1 MNIMEKQEVARLGHL
16 LVTVFLSEF
25 ASFTATP
32 VLPDITMEAIC
43 PAQDQCARAIFLS
56 GFQQAV
62 TGVGLVVMMPLIG
75 NLSDVY
81 GRKALLTLPMILSI
95 IPFAILAF
103 GRTTYFYYTYYVLRT
118 ITGMV
123 SDGGIQCMALAYV
136 ADNTSEGK
144 RASAIGILA
153 GVGSAAFVCGTLA
166 ARFISTSH
174 IFLVATVLAIVAA
187 VYMRIFLKDTTT
199 TTFKTEEATDE
210 NVPLLDSYRQDKTTD
225 EVFKNAPS
233 PKDIICFLN
242 NTSLTFS
249 LVASIAFLNSLAE
262 GGEQAPFQYYLK
274 ARFHFNK
281 DNFADIM
288 LINNVGS
295 TISQLLL
302 MPTVAPFVGE
312 EILLCIGLIAG
323 FCNMFVNSI
332 AWSIWVPYVASL
344 FPILISFVKPAIQS
358 IVSKQV
364 GRNEQGTA
372 QGCLSGLSS
381 FGNIISPLIYSPL
394 TALFL
399 SDAAP
404 LPYQGFSILC
414 VGIAWLIAFIP
425 GVVII
430 IMSRSK
436 ATIEGPRSPVAPP

>member
-1 MNIMEKQEVARLGHL
+1 MEKQEVTRLGHL

-43 PAQDQCARAIFLS
+43 PAQDQCSRAIFLS

-62 TGVGLVVMMPLIG
+62 TGVGLVVMMPVIG
-75 NLSDVY
+75 NLSDMY
-81 GRKALLTLPMILSI
+81 GRKALLTLPMTLSI
-95 IPFAILAF
+95 LPFAILAI
-103 GRTTYFYYTYYVLRT
+103 GRTTKFYYTYYVLRT

-123 SDGGIQCMALAYV
+123 CDGGIQCMALAYV
-136 ADNTSEGK
+136 ADNTWEGK

-174 IFLVATVLAIVAA
+174 IFLVHTYMPMVAA
-187 VYMRIFLKDTTT
+187 VYMRLFLKDTTT
-199 TTFKTEEATDE
+199 TTFKTEATQN
-210 NVPLLDSYRQDKTTD
+210 NVPLLDSYSSQDKSE
-225 EVFKNAPS
+225 EVFKNIAPS
-233 PKDIICFLN
+233 PKDIICFLK

-302 MPTVAPFVGE
+302 MPTVAAFVGE
-312 EILLCIGLIAG
+312 EILLCVGLIAG

-381 FGNIISPLIYSPL
+381 IGNIMSPLIYSPL

-404 LPYQGFSILC
+404 FPYQGFSILC

-425 GVVII
+425 GVIVII

-436 ATIEGPRSPVAPP
+436 ATIEEAPSPVAAP

>member
-1 MNIMEKQEVARLGHL
+1 MNIMEMEEVARLGHL

-43 PAQDQCARAIFLS
+43 PAQDQCSRAIFLS

-62 TGVGLVVMMPLIG
+62 TGVGLVVMMPVIG

-81 GRKALLTLPMILSI
+81 GRKALLTLPMTLSI
-95 IPFAILAF
+95 LPFAILAF
-103 GRTTYFYYTYYVLRT
+103 GRTTKFYYTYYVLRT

-123 SDGGIQCMALAYV
+123 CDGGIQCMALAYV
-136 ADNTSEGK
+136 ADNTWEGK

-174 IFLVATVLAIVAA
+174 IFLVATVLAMVAA
-187 VYMRIFLKDTTT
+187 VYMRLFLKDTTT
-199 TTFKTEEATDE
+199 TTTFKTEATE
-210 NVPLLDSYRQDKTTD
+210 NVPLLNSYRSQDKT
-225 EVFKNAPS
+225 E
-233 PKDIICFLN
+233 
-242 NTSLTFS
+242 
-249 LVASIAFLNSLAE
+249 E
-262 GGEQAPFQYYLK
+262 
-274 ARFHFNK
+274 
-281 DNFADIM
+281 
-288 LINNVGS
+288 
-295 TISQLLL
+295 LLL
-302 MPTVAPFVGE
+302 MPTVAAFVGE
-312 EILLCIGLIAG
+312 EILLCVGLIAG
-323 FCNMFVNSI
+323 FCN
-332 AWSIWVPYVASL
+332 VPYVASL

-381 FGNIISPLIYSPL
+381 IGNIMSPLIYSPL

-404 LPYQGFSILC
+404 FPYQGFSILC
-414 VGIAWLIAFIP
+414 VGIAWVSNSLLGSMAI
-425 GVVII
+425 
-430 IMSRSK
+430 
-436 ATIEGPRSPVAPP
+436 